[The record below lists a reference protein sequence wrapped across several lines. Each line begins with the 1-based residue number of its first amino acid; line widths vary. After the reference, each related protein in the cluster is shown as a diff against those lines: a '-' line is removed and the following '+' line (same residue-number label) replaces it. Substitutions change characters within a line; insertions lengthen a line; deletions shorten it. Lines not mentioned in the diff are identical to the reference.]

1 MSALLLELS
10 AAAGLADSLCRE
22 LGCER
27 GELERRQ
34 FPDGESYV
42 RIGSAV
48 ERRDVILLCSLD
60 DPDAKVL
67 PLLFVAEAARAQG
80 ARSVG
85 LVAPYLAYMRQDKAF
100 RSGEAVTSRIFAS
113 IISDRLDWLVTID
126 AHLHR
131 HRDLGGI
138 YSVPVVNA
146 SAVEAIGSW
155 VRSEVEQPLI
165 IGPDEE
171 SRQWVERIAKVAGAR
186 LAVLS
191 KSRSGDFSV
200 AVDDAGLAGLGSGT
214 AVIVDDIASSASTL
228 IETVNLLER
237 HGYTS
242 PVCVVVHPI
251 FAGDS
256 YDRLVEAGAGQIVS
270 TNTIA
275 HHSNAIDISG
285 PLAEAVAKCVETTPR
300 PRR

>member
-10 AAAGLADSLCRE
+10 AAPGLADSLCRK

-42 RIGSAV
+42 RIDSAV
-48 ERRDVILLCSLD
+48 ERTDVILLCSLD

-67 PLLFVAEAARAQG
+67 PMLFVAEAARAQG

-100 RSGEAVTSRIFAS
+100 RPGEAVTSEIFAS
-113 IISDRLDWLVTID
+113 ILSGRIDWLVTID

-131 HRDLGGI
+131 HGDLGEI
-138 YSVPVVNA
+138 YSVPAVNA

-155 VRSEVEQPLI
+155 IGSEVEQPLI

-171 SRQWVERIAKVAGAR
+171 SRQWVERIANVAGAK

-191 KSRSGDFSV
+191 KSRGGDFSV

-237 HGYTS
+237 HGYAS
-242 PVCVVVHPI
+242 PVCAVVHPI

-256 YDRLVEAGAGQIVS
+256 YDRLVEAGAGRVVS
-270 TNTIA
+270 ANTIA

-285 PLAEAVAKCVETTPR
+285 PLAEAVAKCVETARR
-300 PRR
+300 PGR